1 MGVAVDETKESTDKD
16 AAKAEVAKSLIGRQ
30 PILDRFGRVRAYELL
45 FRGDLPNERA
55 DFDGNHATANVIA
68 NALTEFDFEDVVGP
82 HQAFI
87 NFTEELLQNDIAL
100 LLPKERVVLEILE
113 NVNVTKKLVQAA
125 AALADK
131 GYHIA
136 LDDFIFEPQWE
147 PLIVVAGTVK
157 LDVMAL
163 SRAEVEEHVKTL
175 RRYDVRLLAEK
186 VESAEEHAWLMDL
199 GFDLFQGYY
208 YAKPNI
214 VSRTRIPQNHLAVVR
229 LLAALNQ
236 KSASIDDIEKLV
248 SEDVSLSYRLL
259 RYINSAFIALPQKVD
274 SIRRAVIFFGIDM
287 LRHWASLL
295 VMAGVDGKPKVLM
308 ENALVRARM
317 CERLATEAGHPDAA
331 SFFTVGLFSIL
342 DSLLDTPMETILEP
356 LPLAPEIVEA
366 LTTGRGVYGDAL
378 RCVASYE
385 TCDWANVKF
394 QDLDR
399 DTIGRI
405 YLDSIE
411 WAFDAAGSL

>member
-1 MGVAVDETKESTDKD
+1 MGVAANETKESPGKH
-16 AAKAEVAKSLIGRQ
+16 AAKAEIAKSLIGRQ
-30 PILDRFGRVRAYELL
+30 PILDRNGRVRAYELL
-45 FRGDLPNERA
+45 FRGEMA
-55 DFDGNHATANVIA
+55 TAGGDFDGNYATASVIA

-87 NFTEELLQNDIAL
+87 NFTEELLQNDLAL

-113 NVNVTKKLVQAA
+113 NVNVTKQLVKAA

-136 LDDFIFEPQWE
+136 LDDFIFDPKWE
-147 PLIVVAGTVK
+147 PLIVLAGTVK

-163 SRAEVEEHVKTL
+163 SRAELEEHVSTL

-186 VESAEEHAWLMDL
+186 VETAEEHAWLMDL

-208 YAKPNI
+208 YAKPNT

-236 KSASIDDIEKLV
+236 KSSTIDDIEKLV

-274 SIRRAVIFFGIDM
+274 SIRRAVIFFGLDM

-317 CERLATEAGHPDAA
+317 CERLAAQAGLPDTE

-342 DSLLDTPMETILEP
+342 DSLLDTPMAVILEP
-356 LPLAPEIVEA
+356 LPLSPEIVEA
-366 LTTGRGVYGDAL
+366 LTTGAGVYGEAL
-378 RCVASYE
+378 RCVTSYE
-385 TCDWANVKF
+385 TCDWANVRF
-394 QDLDR
+394 QTLDR
-399 DTIGRI
+399 NTIGGV

-411 WAFDAAGSL
+411 WAFDAASSL

>member
-1 MGVAVDETKESTDKD
+1 MGAAADETNESHGKD
-16 AAKAEVAKSLIGRQ
+16 AAKAEIAKSLIGRQ
-30 PILDRFGRVRAYELL
+30 PILDRGGRVRAYELL
-45 FRGDLPNERA
+45 FRGEMPTEGD
-55 DFDGNHATANVIA
+55 DFDGNYATASVIA

-87 NFTEELLQNDIAL
+87 NFTEELLQNDLAL

-113 NVNVTKKLVQAA
+113 NVNVTKKLVKAA

-136 LDDFIFEPQWE
+136 LDDFVFEPQWE
-147 PLIVVAGTVK
+147 PLIVLAGTVK

-163 SRAEVEEHVKTL
+163 SRTELEEHVKTL

-186 VESAEEHAWLMDL
+186 VENAEEHAWLMDL

-208 YAKPNI
+208 YAKPNT

-236 KSASIDDIEKLV
+236 KSSTIDDIEKLV

-274 SIRRAVIFFGIDM
+274 SIRRAVIFFGLDM

-295 VMAGVDGKPKVLM
+295 VMAGVEGKPKVLM

-317 CERLATEAGHPDAA
+317 CERLAAQAGLPETE

-342 DSLLDTPMETILEP
+342 DSLLDTPMAVILEP
-356 LPLAPEIVEA
+356 LPLSPEIVDA
-366 LTTGRGVYGDAL
+366 LTTGAGVYGEAL
-378 RCVASYE
+378 RCVTSYE

-394 QDLDR
+394 QTLDR
-399 DTIGRI
+399 NTIGGV

>member
-1 MGVAVDETKESTDKD
+1 MGVAANESKESQGQQ
-16 AAKAEVAKSLIGRQ
+16 AAKSEIARSLIGRQ
-30 PILDRFGRVRAYELL
+30 PILDRHGRVRAYELL
-45 FRGDLPNERA
+45 FRGDRPNEAA
-55 DFDGNHATANVIA
+55 DFDGNYATARVIA
-68 NALTEFDFEDVVGP
+68 NALTEFDFEEVVGP

-87 NFTEELLQNDIAL
+87 NFTEELLQNDLAL

-113 NVNVTKKLVQAA
+113 NVKVTKQIVKAA

-136 LDDFIFEPQWE
+136 LDDFVFEPQWE
-147 PLIVVAGTVK
+147 PLIVLAGTVK

-163 SRAEVEEHVKTL
+163 SRDALEEHVQTL

-186 VESAEEHAWLMDL
+186 VENAEEHAWLMDL
-199 GFDLFQGYY
+199 GFDLFQGYF
-208 YAKPNI
+208 YARPNI
-214 VSRTRIPQNHLAVVR
+214 VSRTRIPQNHLAVVS

-236 KSASIDDIEKLV
+236 KSSSIDDIEKLV

-274 SIRRAVIFFGIDM
+274 SIRRAVIFFGMDM

-295 VMAGVDGKPKVLM
+295 VMAGVEGKPKVLM

-317 CERLATEAGHPDAA
+317 CERLATQAGLPDAE

-342 DSLLDTPMETILEP
+342 DSLLDTPMNVILEP
-356 LPLAPEIVEA
+356 LPLSPDIVEA
-366 LTTGRGVYGDAL
+366 LTTGAGVYGEAL
-378 RCVASYE
+378 RCVTSYE

-394 QDLDR
+394 QNLDR
-399 DTIGRI
+399 QAIGAV

>member
-1 MGVAVDETKESTDKD
+1 MGVAANETKESQGKH
-16 AAKAEVAKSLIGRQ
+16 AAKAEIARSLIGRQ
-30 PILDRFGRVRAYELL
+30 PILDRGGRVRAYELL
-45 FRGDLPNERA
+45 FRGDMPTA
-55 DFDGNHATANVIA
+55 GGDFDGNYATASVIA

-113 NVNVTKKLVQAA
+113 NVNVTKQLVKAA
-125 AALADK
+125 AVLADK

-136 LDDFIFEPQWE
+136 LDDFVFAPQWE
-147 PLIVVAGTVK
+147 PLIVLAGTVK

-163 SRAEVEEHVKTL
+163 SRAELEEHVKTL

-186 VESAEEHAWLMDL
+186 VENAEEHAWLMDL

-214 VSRTRIPQNHLAVVR
+214 VSRTRIPQNHFAVVR
-229 LLAALNQ
+229 LLTALNQ
-236 KSASIDDIEKLV
+236 KSSSIDDIEKLV

-259 RYINSAFIALPQKVD
+259 RYINSAFIALPRKVD

-287 LRHWASLL
+287 LRHWSSLL
-295 VMAGVDGKPKVLM
+295 VMAGVESKPKVLM

-317 CERLATEAGHPDAA
+317 CERLAAQAGLPDTE

-342 DSLLDTPMETILEP
+342 DSLLDTPMAVILEP
-356 LPLAPEIVEA
+356 LPLSPDIVDA
-366 LTTGRGVYGDAL
+366 LTTGAGVYGEAL
-378 RCVASYE
+378 RCVTSYE

-394 QDLDR
+394 QELDR
-399 DTIGRI
+399 NSIGGI

-411 WAFDAAGSL
+411 WAFDAAASL